1 MGNLHMAT
9 DGYNIYVN
17 TIYIP
22 MLYHTFKHS
31 GKSWMVDPSA
41 LLTFLGSFGS
51 SSPTTERH
59 GQDQPTPSAPSG
71 QTAAEAAAVLG
82 RCYGTC

>member
-1 MGNLHMAT
+1 
-9 DGYNIYVN
+9 
-17 TIYIP
+17 
-22 MLYHTFKHS
+22 MLYHKFKHS

-59 GQDQPTPSAPSG
+59 GQDQPTPSAQSSHIFFRPALSFFN
-71 QTAAEAAAVLG
+71 
-82 RCYGTC
+82 RCSSL